1 MITIIETFAGV
12 GSQRK
17 ALDRLG
23 LEHKGYISEWEINAI
38 ISYDAIHTDDGSDP
52 SEFFTKSEI
61 LEDLQAFTFSSDGKL
76 PCDISRLPE
85 ARLRQL
91 YNAHTRSNNLGSIL
105 DIKSLPT
112 CDLLTY
118 SFPCQDISVA
128 GKGAGLSK
136 DSGTRSGLLWEVERL
151 LLDYNSRKA
160 LPKYLLMENVKNLVG
175 KQHKPD
181 FDKWLESLDKLGYK
195 TYWKVLNAK
204 DLGVPQN
211 RERVFAISV
220 LKKHDIFRNKFPWPA
235 AFDNGLRLKDFLE
248 NEVDE
253 KYYISGEKADKLIL
267 SLGAK
272 IEEPTGIDLTV
283 NHLKFREVAN
293 CISAR
298 QDRGISNL
306 KQEGTGV
313 LVKEATKQ
321 GYAIAY
327 EGDSINLEQ
336 PNSKTRRGRVG
347 RGVAQTLTT
356 SCDQAVLACLTPDR
370 VEKRQ
375 NGRRFK
381 DNGEPMFTLTGQ
393 DIHGVLLKEPKI
405 IELAKMNPNR
415 HSSVMNSVVS
425 PEGIIACLD
434 TMGGGNRE
442 PKILEGNLKQTRLE
456 TETTEIVLNECKRL
470 GGIFD
475 SDTSKHQAGAVW
487 DKDGFSPTLDTMQG
501 GYRQPSTLLDNYR
514 IRKLTPKE
522 CWRLMGF
529 DDEDFERA
537 ERVNSNS
544 QLYKQ
549 AGNSIVVDVL
559 EYQFEI
565 MFEQE
570 LLIQQY
576 DILA

>member
-1 MITIIETFAGV
+1 
-12 GSQRK
+12 
-17 ALDRLG
+17 
-23 LEHKGYISEWEINAI
+23 
-38 ISYDAIHTDDGSDP
+38 
-52 SEFFTKSEI
+52 
-61 LEDLQAFTFSSDGKL
+61 
-76 PCDISRLPE
+76 
-85 ARLRQL
+85 
-91 YNAHTRSNNLGSIL
+91 
-105 DIKSLPT
+105 
-112 CDLLTY
+112 
-118 SFPCQDISVA
+118 
-128 GKGAGLSK
+128 
-136 DSGTRSGLLWEVERL
+136 
-151 LLDYNSRKA
+151 
-160 LPKYLLMENVKNLVG
+160 MENVKNLVG

-220 LKKHDIFRNKFPWPA
+220 LKKHDIFRNKFPWPE

-283 NHLKFREVAN
+283 NHPKFREVAN

-356 SCDQAVLACLTPDR
+356 SCDQAV
-370 VEKRQ
+370 
-375 NGRRFK
+375 
-381 DNGEPMFTLTGQ
+381 
-393 DIHGVLLKEPKI
+393 IEPKI

-442 PKILEGNLKQTRLE
+442 PKIIERVPLKFLDRNGKKTDGEYSFCVDTAQTGGIR
-456 TETTEIVLNECKRL
+456 ETTENK
-470 GGIFD
+470 
-475 SDTSKHQAGAVW
+475 T
-487 DKDGFSPTLDTMQG
+487 
-501 GYRQPSTLLDNYR
+501 R

-565 MFEQE
+565 IFEQD